1 MAKNAKVKKSKQMAP
16 QTALT
21 PRTLRLLNTMG
32 LVFSAVGTAMYFLTM
47 YNIAMVCAVLTL
59 AVGLF
64 QIVGSG
70 QRDFGFEIVFIIIG
84 AIVARIFKL
93 NFINTIVG
101 AICIG
106 SLLLHLFTRL
116 GAVKSSAAKNK

>member
-1 MAKNAKVKKSKQMAP
+1 
-16 QTALT
+16 
-21 PRTLRLLNTMG
+21 
-32 LVFSAVGTAMYFLTM
+32 MYFLTM

-101 AICIG
+101 AISIG

-116 GAVKSSAAKNK
+116 GAVKSRAAKNK